1 MQTPEPRYEPEGA
14 HALFSGRLCV
24 ALRLLLLHRST
35 CSHVKNKMQAEF
47 KQHGLGF
54 RVYLDPIKP
63 PFLGILIIMISVYKS
78 LKQAGLFAVKV
89 GFRIKGSRCKQRA
102 GSTSRSMHYTDHQKT
117 TTKYQD
123 LQAQSSKKKHNTSG
137 PVFFVPK
144 ALKLQNPVP
153 WSQKK
158 I

>member
-1 MQTPEPRYEPEGA
+1 MCLVQTPEPRYEPEGA

-63 PFLGILIIMISVYKS
+63 PFLGMLCSLYKS
-78 LKQAGLFAVKV
+78 LKQAGLFRVKV
-89 GFRIKGSRCKQRA
+89 GFRVHGSRCKQHV

-123 LQAQSSKKKHNTSG
+123 LQAQSSKILKHTSG
-137 PVFFVPK
+137 LVFFVPK
-144 ALKLQNPVP
+144 ALKLQNHVP
-153 WSQKK
+153 WPQRE